1 MVIYDKFGSIVLDI
15 DVEDDSY
22 RYRAIMNG
30 TQVVLYYSL
39 TEHVEVPVGSY
50 IEYQGVKYTLWRP
63 ENFKKHGTRNFEY
76 TVEFGGDEEA
86 LKKYKIKDLSI
97 TPNKLIFS
105 YTATPRQLLQLIVD
119 NLNLREGGWKVGK
132 CIEGVEKLYS
142 FNNEYIFDALNRNA
156 GDLKTEWNIANKTID
171 LCKVEYFKDDP
182 LPLSYGK
189 GNGFLPGT
197 GRANTGDKQ
206 PIVILYVQGGER
218 NIDASKYGS
227 TTLLLPKD
235 QEIEYE
241 GRKYH
246 TSKDGT
252 FLYRSDRDTT
262 AGQEDGYDGSHIY
275 PSRVGTISEVIVAD
289 AEKNFYDI
297 IDTSIPDAL
306 DYAQYRIAGQRAT
319 IKFESGRLAGREF
332 DLEQT
337 DEELTGYV
345 HAERRFKIVPA
356 ELDGQVMPNE
366 TFRPAVGDKYAIFGI
381 ALPDAY
387 ICDNVTKTGASW
399 DMLREAV
406 RYLYENE
413 DEQFSFTGELKG
425 SWAKKL
431 WLEIGGKIL
440 PGGYV
445 LFSDTQ
451 YQPEGV
457 LIRITEVRDYINNPH
472 SPEIELSNVP
482 VAPSKSSELGKIES
496 NEVIVEEKHKESL
509 SFTMRRY
516 LDMVETGKM
525 LEKAIEGF
533 SASINPVTVSTMQIR
548 LGAEQLQFRFV
559 NNKTT
564 PSEIIP
570 NFRMNNTTKVF
581 SAPAS
586 ILQHMSLG
594 ITKVSPTHSPNE
606 YKFWDI
612 SAYTSPY
619 LGDDKSPYYLYAKC
633 SKSGT
638 TGIFELSK
646 EPHKMEEGSFYY
658 FLVGTLGTEWENVR
672 SFTTCYGF
680 TEILPGRMVIN
691 LITSTDGKT
700 YFNLV
705 EGVIGGKIHFDS
717 GTTGYENIK
726 DKPDLS
732 IYGTKDLLNAI
743 QSDLQNQ
750 IDDKIETYYGTSNP
764 WNSWPSGTE
773 PAHVGDLWYNTST
786 KILQRYV
793 GPSSNTWSRIE
804 DADAIAAA
812 EAASMAQDTAD
823 GKRRVFLSTPYPP
836 YDAGDQ
842 WIDGYGSSSGTM
854 RICVRSRQSG
864 SYVSSDW
871 QITSADGNTQAS
883 IDRGIFTAA
892 GFMTFGG
899 SAGMVGDGDI
909 RIWSGGTNANNAT
922 FQVTAAGEVMAKKA
936 IKLQNQQAGITGE
949 GTADTSVRFWAGNA
963 TPASAPFRVYQN
975 GNAFIGGLR
984 MENGGLFSDNQYSGL
999 LNSKFFLYSNGGS
1012 AFLGFSATGKWAG
1025 IGLNTLPAST
1035 GTAALLRLENTNSEP
1050 YSTKYGAVITV
1061 SGGSKNIAL
1070 LTKGDILVD
1079 GTVQANVYVAKSVKN
1094 RMLIGMDGAVRID
1107 NSDTWFVFAKGIC
1120 VGARKMREYDPNAD
1134 E

>member
-15 DVEDDSY
+15 DVNDDSY

-63 ENFKKHGTRNFEY
+63 ENFKKHGTRNLEY

-86 LKKYKIKDLSI
+86 LKKYKVKDLSI

-105 YTATPRQLLQLIVD
+105 YTATPRQLLQLFVD

-142 FNNEYIFDALNRNA
+142 FSNEYIFDALNRNA
-156 GDLKTEWNIANKTID
+156 GDLKTEWNITNKTID

-197 GRANTGDKQ
+197 GRTNTGDKQ
-206 PIVILYVQGGER
+206 SIVILYVQGGER

-297 IDTSIPDAL
+297 IDISIPDAL

-387 ICDNVTKTGASW
+387 ICDNATKTGASW

-406 RYLYENE
+406 RCLYENE

-425 SWAKKL
+425 SWAKKR

-457 LIRITEVRDYINNPH
+457 LIRITGVRDYINNPH

-482 VAPSKSSELGKIES
+482 VAPSKSSELGKIDS

-533 SASINPVTVSTMQIR
+533 SASINPITVSTMQIR

-559 NNKTT
+559 NSKTN

-570 NFRMNNTTKVF
+570 NFRMDNTTKVF
-581 SAPAS
+581 SVPAS

-594 ITKVSPTHSPNE
+594 ITKVSPTHTPNE

-705 EGVIGGKIHFDS
+705 EGVIGGKMHFDS

-949 GTADTSVRFWAGNA
+949 GTATTSVRFWAGNA
-963 TPASAPFRVYQN
+963 TPANAPFRVYQS

-999 LNSKFFLYSNGGS
+999 SNSKFFLHSNGDS

-1025 IGLNTLPAST
+1025 IGLNTLPST
-1035 GTAALLRLENTNSEP
+1035 TGIAALLRLENTNSEP

-1061 SGGSKNIAL
+1061 SGGNKNIAL
-1070 LTKGDILVD
+1070 LAKGDIQVD
-1079 GTVQANVYVAKSVKN
+1079 GTVQANSYVAKSVKN
-1094 RMLIGMDGAVRID
+1094 RMLVGMDGAVRID
-1107 NSDTWFVFAKGIC
+1107 DSDTWFIFAKGLC

>member
-15 DVEDDSY
+15 DLEDDSY

-63 ENFKKHGTRNFEY
+63 ENFKKHGTRNLEY

-86 LKKYKIKDLSI
+86 LKKYKVKDLSI

-105 YTATPRQLLQLIVD
+105 YTATPRQLLQLFVD

-142 FNNEYIFDALNRNA
+142 FSNEYIFDALNRNA

-319 IKFESGRLAGREF
+319 IKFESGRLAGRDF

-345 HAERRFKIVPA
+345 HSERRFKIVPA
-356 ELDGQVMPNE
+356 EKEGQIMPNE

-387 ICDNVTKTGASW
+387 ICDNATKTGASW

-406 RYLYENE
+406 RCLYENE

-425 SWAKKL
+425 SWAKKQ
-431 WLEIGGKIL
+431 WLQIGPKII

-457 LIRITEVRDYINNPH
+457 LIRITGVRDYINNPH

-482 VAPSKSSELGKIES
+482 VSPSKSSELGKIES

-525 LEKAIEGF
+525 LEKAIDGF

-548 LGAEQLQFRFV
+548 LGTEQLQFRFV
-559 NNKTT
+559 NSKTN

-570 NFRMNNTTKVF
+570 NFRMDNTTKVF
-581 SAPAS
+581 SAPTS

-999 LNSKFFLYSNGGS
+999 SNSKFFLYSNGGS

-1070 LTKGDILVD
+1070 LTKGDIQVD

>member
-15 DVEDDSY
+15 DVNDDSY

-63 ENFKKHGTRNFEY
+63 ENFKKHGTRNLEY

-86 LKKYKIKDLSI
+86 LKKYKVKDLSI

-105 YTATPRQLLQLIVD
+105 YTATPRQLLQLFVD

-142 FNNEYIFDALNRNA
+142 FSNEYIFDALNRNA
-156 GDLKTEWNIANKTID
+156 GDLKTEWNITNKTID

-197 GRANTGDKQ
+197 GRTNTGDKQ
-206 PIVILYVQGGER
+206 SIVILYVQGGER

-297 IDTSIPDAL
+297 IDISIPDAL

-387 ICDNVTKTGASW
+387 ICDNATKTGASW

-406 RYLYENE
+406 RCLYENE

-425 SWAKKL
+425 SWAKKR

-457 LIRITEVRDYINNPH
+457 LIRITGVRDYINNPH

-482 VAPSKSSELGKIES
+482 VAPSKSSELGKIDS

-533 SASINPVTVSTMQIR
+533 SASINPITVSTMQIR

-559 NNKTT
+559 NSKTN

-570 NFRMNNTTKVF
+570 NFRMDNTTKVF
-581 SAPAS
+581 SVPAS

-594 ITKVSPTHSPNE
+594 ITKVSPTHTPNE

-705 EGVIGGKIHFDS
+705 EGVIGGKMHFDS

-773 PAHVGDLWYNTST
+773 PTHVGDLWYNTST

-949 GTADTSVRFWAGNA
+949 GTATTSVRFWAGNA
-963 TPASAPFRVYQN
+963 TPANAPFRVYQS

-999 LNSKFFLYSNGGS
+999 SNSKFFLHSNGDS

-1025 IGLNTLPAST
+1025 IGLNTLPST
-1035 GTAALLRLENTNSEP
+1035 TGIAALLRLENTNSEP

-1061 SGGSKNIAL
+1061 SGGNKNIAL
-1070 LTKGDILVD
+1070 LAKGDIQVD
-1079 GTVQANVYVAKSVKN
+1079 GTVQANSYVAKSVKN
-1094 RMLIGMDGAVRID
+1094 RMLVGMDGAVRID
-1107 NSDTWFVFAKGIC
+1107 DSDTWFIFAKGLC

>member
-425 SWAKKL
+425 SWAKKR

-457 LIRITEVRDYINNPH
+457 LIRITGVRDYINNPH

-999 LNSKFFLYSNGGS
+999 SNSKFFLYSNGGS

-1070 LTKGDILVD
+1070 LTKGDIQVD